1 MGAIDQRRLAYTDH
15 RPPVFAV
22 CFVESIYVSTKV
34 RAGLTQMERFELAL
48 SMKHSPLATLKY
60 VRAFKNK
67 TDDAAANNE
76 LPRNY

>member
-1 MGAIDQRRLAYTDH
+1 
-15 RPPVFAV
+15 
-22 CFVESIYVSTKV
+22 
-34 RAGLTQMERFELAL
+34 
-48 SMKHSPLATLKY
+48 LATLKY

>member
-1 MGAIDQRRLAYTDH
+1 MNGSGRSEKTRTQGSLTTRLRRVL
-15 RPPVFAV
+15 RR
-22 CFVESIYVSTKV
+22 IYVSTKV